1 MLFTRELCS
10 RWRSVLVALVCLVA
24 LVGLMALVGLVALMG
39 LVDPDQCYHLMIS
52 LKIWIYREKNNNNN
66 MWRIPQLT

>member
-39 LVDPDQCYHLMIS
+39 LVDPEQC
-52 LKIWIYREKNNNNN
+52 
-66 MWRIPQLT
+66 